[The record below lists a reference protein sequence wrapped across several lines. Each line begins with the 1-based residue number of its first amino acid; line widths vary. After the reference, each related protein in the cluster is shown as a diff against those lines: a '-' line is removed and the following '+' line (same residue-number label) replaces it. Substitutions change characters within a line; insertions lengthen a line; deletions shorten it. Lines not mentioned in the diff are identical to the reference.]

1 MHPCAGTEEVQ
12 TYWEVSMLL
21 GRSLPRYFLRKIYSL
36 LSTKYIPIVCVKV
49 LINLRR
55 ILNIKYFIHV

>member
-1 MHPCAGTEEVQ
+1 
-12 TYWEVSMLL
+12 MLL